1 MLVGARR
8 SASAHRRKRSRIYDL
23 LNRWAES
30 GQRMPLDIQARF
42 LAFAVAG
49 SVLLER
55 VDLIVMSVALY
66 AQCVGSYNSARLPEA
81 AEIAESYM
89 TVVQALAS
97 AIDAAAAGPD
107 VFDYYDLPHLKALL
121 DAETPEVLIPETMN
135 VVRLCRSGTPDVQ

>member
-1 MLVGARR
+1 VQGDRR
-8 SASAHRRKRSRIYDL
+8 RRIGENVLGIYDL

-55 VDLIVMSVALY
+55 VDLIVMSVASY

-121 DAETPEVLIPETMN
+121 DVETPEVLIPETMN
-135 VVRLCRSGTPDVQ
+135 VVRLCRSGTPDAQ